1 MHATGSFRK
10 QARRSGT
17 CCGSAASISSSTSL
31 RTRCQRLGSA
41 FGSSDW
47 PCPAGRS
54 SRRSSATSTAARRC
68 WLEPSSRA
76 SRQTVARCSAE
87 NRSSGSRSQMET
99 WSGRARQTA
108 GMTHHVIS
116 TMAIP
121 YVTKLIPDLPDAHRA
136 KLDTIRNIGVVCVV
150 LKLRKSVTPHFW
162 VNINDACRGA
172 GHCRVLEPQADA

>member
-1 MHATGSFRK
+1 MANGENIVYTPWFWRWIMGIIRAVPESIFR
-10 QARRSGT
+10 RPVSESEPDLPGH
-17 CCGSAASISSSTSL
+17 CLASYFRV
-31 RTRCQRLGSA
+31 RT
-41 FGSSDW
+41 D
-47 PCPAGRS
+47 P
-54 SRRSSATSTAARRC
+54 
-68 WLEPSSRA
+68 
-76 SRQTVARCSAE
+76 
-87 NRSSGSRSQMET
+87 RSSGSRSEMET

-136 KLDTIRNIGVVCVV
+136 KLDAIRNIGVVCVV